1 MKLFA
6 PRPNIGWSRI
16 ICREISMSGTRPDA
30 APWSSPS
37 NRPAIRPDNGIST
50 TTTAIVT
57 VTRARRD
64 SRRRLEPREP
74 NANTNMAT
82 TKAIHPPRE
91 SVSPRASS
99 PSTQPARARRRSP
112 FGTELMKIAIASGT
126 MNA

>member
-1 MKLFA
+1 MRHRGRRRD
-6 PRPNIGWSRI
+6 P
-16 ICREISMSGTRPDA
+16 
-30 APWSSPS
+30 
-37 NRPAIRPDNGIST
+37 PAIRPDNGIST

-91 SVSPRASS
+91 SVSPRAR
-99 PSTQPARARRRSP
+99 PEHAARESEASHP
-112 FGTELMKIAIASGT
+112 FGTELMKIAIASDT
-126 MNA
+126 MNAK